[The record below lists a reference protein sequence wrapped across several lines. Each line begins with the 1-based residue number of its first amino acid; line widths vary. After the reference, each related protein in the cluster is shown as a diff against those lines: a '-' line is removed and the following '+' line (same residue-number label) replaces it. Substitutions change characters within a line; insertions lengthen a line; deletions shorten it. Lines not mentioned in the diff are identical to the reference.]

1 MTANLQKLWQGVKYG
16 GGGGGGGIKGRGAGW
31 SDCPE
36 AAGERQQENW
46 EEK

>member
-1 MTANLQKLWQGVKYG
+1 MVVVV
-16 GGGGGGGIKGRGAGW
+16 GGIKGRGAGW